1 MYNITGYKHH
11 LCIWY
16 IYTRLWYLS
25 IRCFFQKDRNLKH
38 WLQASHSLQERA
50 SKMLKQQGRIHES
63 LVANKSRMKGYTVHQ
78 TFQISSSVV
87 LGNHP
92 VDILCGLASNLIFW
106 KWEKFR
112 TLCWMTDGPLWRTT
126 TTKTNQQLCILLS
139 IFTLNEGKITKS
151 LTNIIFDSSPIIL
164 YFFRLSFIGNFVR
177 MRHFNPARAIQLTT
191 EMFWLDS
198 NIWIVRYF
206 SHDFD
211 YFLSDKINLGFCES
225 DFDLKMWKKLIIH

>member
-106 KWEKFR
+106 KWEKFFR
-112 TLCWMTDGPLWRTT
+112 MNPLVGLQRFLLCDFFNIFSASAVSSSCDMLAALAPLLFVHLAWTICFICWRDR
-126 TTKTNQQLCILLS
+126 I
-139 IFTLNEGKITKS
+139 
-151 LTNIIFDSSPIIL
+151 SS
-164 YFFRLSFIGNFVR
+164 SK
-177 MRHFNPARAIQLTT
+177 
-191 EMFWLDS
+191 EMS
-198 NIWIVRYF
+198 
-206 SHDFD
+206 S
-211 YFLSDKINLGFCES
+211 
-225 DFDLKMWKKLIIH
+225 